1 MYTILNESAES
12 IDTRSEKFPSLR
24 SMKLIEI
31 LIRVTSR
38 NKTEINEQNNDKINA
53 ENKIKI
59 HGNKE
64 VALGKINGSVIRN
77 K

>member
-12 IDTRSEKFPSLR
+12 TDTRSEKFLSLC
-24 SMKLIEI
+24 SMKLIET

-38 NKTEINEQNNDKINA
+38 NKTEINEQNNGKINA

-59 HGNKE
+59 NGNKE
-64 VALGKINGSVIRN
+64 VAL
-77 K
+77 

>member
-12 IDTRSEKFPSLR
+12 TDARSEKCPSLC
-24 SMKLIEI
+24 SIKLIEI

-38 NKTEINEQNNDKINA
+38 NKTVINEQNNDKINA

-59 HGNKE
+59 NGNKE
-64 VALGKINGSVIRN
+64 VAL
-77 K
+77 